1 VAVTL
6 AECAFD
12 TGGIGCDVDV
22 PMVAN
27 RSGLQS
33 FDAVGALFGESAS
46 RAIVSVRAA
55 DRPALMEL
63 AASAGVPANLIGKT
77 GGSRLVLRIGGRT
90 VIDLPVDTAESAW
103 STAISR
109 YFKRSAA

>member
-1 VAVTL
+1 
-6 AECAFD
+6 
-12 TGGIGCDVDV
+12 
-22 PMVAN
+22 MVAN
-27 RSGLQS
+27 KTGAQS
-33 FDAVGALFGESAS
+33 FDGVGALFGESAS

-90 VIDLPVDTAESAW
+90 AIDLPVETAERAW
-103 STAISR
+103 ATAISR